1 MVKIMKI
8 SKLFRCITTLC
19 LTIASVSSYAMMHGQ
34 GGSNID
40 VRPAQD
46 INPHPQIFETNIE
59 AAHIYQE
66 ANAVKSRN
74 SHRAIIDAYNFSGIK
89 TLTDVGGGLGTLLA
103 LILEANRETQG
114 IDPCGRRK

>member
-1 MVKIMKI
+1 MLKNEMVKIMKI

-59 AAHIYQE
+59 AAPHQMTLSTGE
-66 ANAVKSRN
+66 TATVF
-74 SHRAIIDAYNFSGIK
+74 AYNGQVPGPQINAKEGDRVIVHFTNNLPEGFSS
-89 TLTDVGGGLGTLLA
+89 TNPLCLG
-103 LILEANRETQG
+103 
-114 IDPCGRRK
+114 